1 MEFLTNYKYFKDRLS
16 KTTAILQD
24 YCHHHFYLYHKNLSD
39 NDRYMMSSHH
49 PCRLLNSISQEL
61 LLQ

>member
-39 NDRYMMSSHH
+39 NVIAMIIA
-49 PCRLLNSISQEL
+49 PTTILITIKPPF
-61 LLQ
+61 